1 MTVVVT
7 VTDRPLSSLPGAS
20 LDVGPPSPEND
31 PAARGG
37 EFDSQ
42 SNLEFLPLTGE
53 DLGEPMKQLTL
64 QPQQARLQRG
74 NRICFPNPPW
84 PHELHLVFP
93 MH

>member
-20 LDVGPPSPEND
+20 LDVDPPSPEND
-31 PAARGG
+31 PEARGG

-42 SNLEFLPLTGE
+42 SNLEFLLLTGE

-64 QPQQARLQRG
+64 QPQQARVQRV
-74 NRICFPNPPW
+74 NNLFSKSS
-84 PHELHLVFP
+84 EAS
-93 MH
+93 